1 MSTYSMLGL
10 FFVVVG
16 YFKVTDIGGYNAD
29 PAQIV
34 IL

>member
-1 MSTYSMLGL
+1 MLGL